1 MLKGYTLDMPS
12 YSNYTTLEL
21 YQLVATGDERAFN
34 VVYEQHW
41 RKLFRFLY
49 NMTKCREVA
58 EELLTDVFLKLWI
71 GRELVPEIQNMDG
84 FLYKVAYHK
93 ALDFLKL
100 TARETALQKVIAQQ
114 MFEGPAEPADQHLM
128 DTEYQHIIEQA
139 VRQLSPQRKRVFILS
154 RERGMTHEQIARQ
167 LNLSS
172 QTVKRTI
179 SDALESIRGFLKD
192 HPEAKSLLWTFFT
205 I

>member
-1 MLKGYTLDMPS
+1 MQS
-12 YSNYTTLEL
+12 YSDYTVQEL
-21 YQLVATGDERAFN
+21 YQLVASGDERAFN
-34 VVYEQHW
+34 IVYERYW

-49 NMTKCREVA
+49 NMTKSREVA
-58 EELLTDVFLKLWI
+58 EELLVDVFLKLWI

-114 MFEGPAEPADQHLM
+114 MSAGFAESADQHLV
-128 DTEYQHIIEQA
+128 DAEYQHIIQRA
-139 VRQLSPQRKRVFILS
+139 IQQLSPQRKLVFTLS
-154 RERGMTHEQIARQ
+154 REQGMTHEQIARQ

-172 QTVKRTI
+172 QTVKRTM

-205 I
+205 V